1 MYILFLGYTG
11 GGAHNETGSSPDY
24 VCLPED
30 PKLKPTKEH
39 DYGRIYGTEYD
50 TDFWGNGVIH
60 NDVPCAVCRSKFTSS
75 SIMIPGKDACYA
87 GWKIEY
93 HGYLG
98 SSHHSSTSG
107 SSLICV
113 DASHENI
120 PGGVAYSAGKIL
132 VNVVAKCGSLQC
144 PPYTN
149 GQSFTC
155 VVCSK

>member
-1 MYILFLGYTG
+1 
-11 GGAHNETGSSPDY
+11 
-24 VCLPED
+24 
-30 PKLKPTKEH
+30 
-39 DYGRIYGTEYD
+39 
-50 TDFWGNGVIH
+50 
-60 NDVPCAVCRSKFTSS
+60 
-75 SIMIPGKDACYA
+75 MIPGKDACYA

-93 HGYLG
+93 HGDLG
-98 SSHHSSTSG
+98 SSHHASTSG